1 MIGLKTLPNEF
12 GDLSIRQ
19 KLFISYLL
27 LLIVSFS
34 IFISVSSYITS
45 KNTEKQAR
53 YSLDAIMQQSGSFL
67 NYKTSSIR
75 KIVDIMVTHDTIQT
89 ILSQSTE
96 PYKQNIGNWLLDEYH
111 FNQLIFNVQ
120 TNPDIQN
127 ISLYMNNGMAAIQ
140 STDQFKLMQDV
151 DQTSWMRRVE
161 QNRTPY
167 LWLPPGMADKNSSD
181 ESVTF
186 IRKIDDPLNG
196 VLMSGLLR
204 AEIPVKVLQQVL
216 DQAMYTE
223 NTVAVLANHHD
234 ELITTSSNYTNINS
248 KDLIE
253 ASHNGQLTSSYATI
267 TLEDV
272 KVLMASVAVE
282 NTDWNLILAV
292 PYQDIQAIAQKARS
306 QLYWVFL
313 VVALLASPLAY
324 VVSTSGT
331 LRIRRLS
338 KTMLKVGVDDV
349 KIHLNPINN
358 DEIGEL
364 TRSFNL
370 MLQRIDM
377 LAEDKYK
384 LGQDMKTLE
393 MRALQAQI
401 NPHFLYNTLDMVN
414 WLALKYDA
422 KDISKLITALSD
434 FYKISLSNGED
445 IITIR
450 SELEHIKAY
459 VEIQNM
465 RFRNP
470 IELLVEVPEEVKE
483 QHTLKLILQPLVE
496 NAILHG
502 ILEKETQIGRIVISG
517 HLFPTYLEICV
528 NDDGIGMDEQKVL
541 TMLSENSTKEHGGYG
556 MRNIH
561 HRLKVMFGHQYGLT
575 VSSMIGRGTTISIR
589 LPLEVITNDEDREV

>member
-1 MIGLKTLPNEF
+1 MIGWHTLIRRF
-12 GDLSIRQ
+12 RDLSIRQ
-19 KLFISYLL
+19 KLFISYLF

-34 IFISVSSYITS
+34 IFISVNAYITS
-45 KNTEKQAR
+45 LNTEKQAR

-75 KIVDIMVTHDTIQT
+75 KIIDIMMTHDTIQT
-89 ILSQSTE
+89 ILSKNTE
-96 PYKQNIGNWLLDEYH
+96 PYQENIGNWLLDEYY

-127 ISLYMNNGMAAIQ
+127 ISLYMTNGMAAIQ
-140 STDQFKLMQDV
+140 STDQFKLIQDV
-151 DQTSWMRRVE
+151 EHTYWMQRVE

-167 LWLPPGMADKNSSD
+167 LWLPPGMADEHSSG
-181 ESVTF
+181 ETVTF
-186 IRKIDDPLNG
+186 IRKIDDPLND
-196 VLMSGLLR
+196 VTISGLLR
-204 AEIPVKVLQQVL
+204 AEIPIKALQQVL

-223 NTVAVLANHHD
+223 KTMALLANSDD
-234 ELITTSSNYTNINS
+234 ELIATSSSHSSIGP
-248 KDLIE
+248 KELIE
-253 ASHNGQLTSSYATI
+253 ASHSGQLTSGYATV
-267 TLEDV
+267 TLQDE
-272 KVLMASVAVE
+272 KVLMAAVPVD
-282 NTDWNLILAV
+282 NTDWRLLLAV
-292 PYQDIQAIAQKARS
+292 PYQDIVAIAEKARN
-306 QLYWVFL
+306 QLLWVFL
-313 VVALLASPLAY
+313 LVALLAFPLAY

-338 KTMLKVGVDDV
+338 KTMLKVGRDDV
-349 KIHLNPINN
+349 KMQLNPINN

-370 MLQRIDM
+370 MLHRIET

-384 LGQDMKTLE
+384 LGQDMKTME

-422 KDISKLITALSD
+422 KDISRLITALSD

-445 IITIR
+445 IIAIR

-459 VEIQNM
+459 VDIQNM

-470 IELLVEVPEEVKE
+470 IELVVDVPEEVKE
-483 QHTLKLILQPLVE
+483 QRTLKLILQPLVE
-496 NAILHG
+496 NSILHG
-502 ILEKETQIGRIVISG
+502 ILEKDTQMGRITISG
-517 HLFPTYLEICV
+517 RLFSTHLELYVE
-528 NDDGIGMDEQKVL
+528 DDGIGMDDR
-541 TMLSENSTKEHGGYG
+541 TAMTILSESSPKEYGGYG

-561 HRLKVMFGHQYGLT
+561 HRLEVMFGYQYGLAIN
-575 VSSMIGRGTTISIR
+575 SIIGRGTKVTVR
-589 LPLEVITNDEDREV
+589 LPLDITIKDEKRGD